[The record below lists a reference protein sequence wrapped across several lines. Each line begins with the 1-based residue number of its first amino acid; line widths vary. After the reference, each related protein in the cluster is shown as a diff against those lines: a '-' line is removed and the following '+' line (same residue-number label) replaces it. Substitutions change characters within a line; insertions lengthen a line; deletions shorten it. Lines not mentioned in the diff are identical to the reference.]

1 MKRFFVNL
9 TVALVAFL
17 LGVTV
22 AHLSRY
28 SQLRESET
36 SVSLLEEPAMPPL
49 EPPHPTGD
57 PRVLS
62 PEEAE
67 VVAEA
72 EYFVC
77 WNGYTHQGCGG
88 VGKIYF
94 EPGESHD
101 SFDQIWARRRDK
113 LEGRAY
119 GLSRAKKGNST
130 FWTIVFRYTEREGK
144 RREKFGRAYIVED
157 DHGPFA
163 RRYFV
168 SFHHDFPL
176 TKVEKRL

>member
-1 MKRFFVNL
+1 MKRFFFSL
-9 TVALVAFL
+9 TLALASFL
-17 LGVTV
+17 LGFTV
-22 AHLSRY
+22 AHLPYY
-28 SQLRESET
+28 SQLRDSEGG
-36 SVSLLEEPAMPPL
+36 VPLIEEPAMPPL
-49 EPPHPTGD
+49 ELPHPTGE

-62 PEEAE
+62 SEEAE
-67 VVAEA
+67 VVSEA

-88 VGKIYF
+88 VGRIYC
-94 EPGESHD
+94 EPGESYD
-101 SFDQIWARRRDK
+101 NFDQIWASRRNK

-119 GLSRAKKGNST
+119 GLSRAEKGNST
-130 FWTIVFRYTEREGK
+130 FWTVVFRYTEREGK

-163 RRYFV
+163 RRYFI
-168 SFHHDFPL
+168 SFHHDYPL